1 MNERTVNIDV
11 EVHYQWYDH
20 LVLRDNGDA
29 EIVTKAIE
37 EGDFDTFIEMVKRY
51 SPNDENGLIFFP
63 NEAYLYYRDEII
75 GRINIMSQTG
85 FSLITS
91 SEYECG

>member
-1 MNERTVNIDV
+1 MDEKTVNIDV

-20 LVLRDNGDA
+20 LVLRQNGDA

-37 EGDFDTFIEMVKRY
+37 EGDFQTFCEIAKKYPGRDDMIY
-51 SPNDENGLIFFP
+51 FP
-63 NEAYLYYRDEII
+63 QTAYLYYRDEII
-75 GRINIMSQTG
+75 GFIDITIPLG